1 MSTSV
6 TPLFFPEALT
16 SRGLWRELGQTHGLT
31 QRDFEWFSHIELAT
45 QALRDEQTP
54 PMLAKRILLKIPGQE
69 PVALAGSFLL
79 TATPDDNG
87 LILYTPYAGIK
98 KFANRSDLTEQ
109 LVTQLKAASED
120 NNDLLAFITLSQRKT
135 VVDATDIELDFQT
148 IEGDV
153 FEDQRDTL
161 STQQQINDQ
170 ALLDELKTLPS
181 LTSLLDTLL
190 SQQLAAS
197 FPGLDQRQ
205 TQVNFYPATTPENA
219 DDSHPARR
227 WVNSLSL
234 SEAVLLHYRHQ
245 CWPAGQSHDFSHPK
259 KSPAKADQPLWEAAV
274 TTISRRLVSLLIGQL
289 EAYWAAAS
297 ADGASRRQ
305 FFGKAIADQARV
317 QLLLKREAGIITP
330 GQSQDL
336 HALMST
342 ASRANE
348 SMTVETVRLWEHQAN
363 YVELAGSLMV
373 SASKAFLY
381 TPTAGLQVLEDYQ
394 DLRDTVLSK
403 FRAAGHDDE
412 LYGLLSL
419 EERQRFIGFDQPNV
433 TGEVISGAIF
443 PRLFDG
449 IIGKQLQNMEFALQV
464 FRHSEGTVDIHAL
477 FDKALDIRSMI
488 SERLLTLTT
497 DERWSTRPALA
508 GDQNPSTVLADTAAA
523 FVKTFS
529 DIETLIK
536 ADFAAQPVA
545 SLALQRVYLE
555 NMTPRL
561 THALSIGLR
570 GEASLRVLGATLQDA
585 DRAIVETVFN
595 PGQTDRQNRPSLKGF
610 RPDAYSLTLEC
621 SGQRDVLPLAH
632 CLLLTERGGLDPSH
646 SGRTI
651 LWTPTEGLEVFDTI
665 SRARLELNRR
675 LLEPQQRLAFL
686 ENLTPAQ
693 RAFHQRYSL
702 GPLRL
707 IEGPVLE
714 WVAQSS
720 IEHFLAR
727 CEHVR
732 TFDLS
737 DTKQKKAL
745 KALTTTV
752 LDTNLGRATSIARAI
767 SQQQSL
773 PAWLGMAPLEDQRLH
788 LELLEQHRNSVDEDK
803 DYLHGIKPL
812 KSYVH
817 ETLKSL
823 LASRFPATALDPDH
837 IEITPNLALVG
848 PARSLTE
855 FALHHVNIAQGSGF
869 KISSATTQALP
880 EGLDQAAVRQ
890 LLRSLD
896 IAQSYAKQVTDSLS
910 KQAGDVESR
919 MLRFVKQL
927 PWQLLQHAHELK
939 LQQRLSDSAFDLL
952 RQVFDMPDAIARGAV
967 EGAHAIAR
975 PLELIK
981 TTGATAVKA
990 LGLYL
995 VGPGAGKAGPQ
1006 ILYAPYHPGGS
1017 PFIEFDN
1024 EASIVSAL
1032 NTPGPL
1038 QDMLR
1043 RRLPDS
1049 EQTVFRNLFESTVG
1063 QSSEITLASN
1073 PIGGNLLT
1081 HLFHDNTQLLA
1092 KMLGS
1097 QATTSAQ
1104 SDWEAVKHLFSSGI
1118 ELVSSL
1124 LPGKLAYVQF
1134 LWKAYKDALNSAEAL
1149 QDHHWTS
1156 ALRDFIAGAAQIV
1169 TLGRLSLEG
1178 WAESA
1183 QATGEAV
1190 AQPVVT
1196 PVIAQPWSQV
1206 RSTAVMRTRLQ
1217 PFETTVELKDLAKN
1231 STDGTYVESGSR
1243 KTFAAIAGKVYGVN
1257 KTGAVWRMV
1266 KGTQEGPVLMPAS
1279 DNQLVIDPDT
1289 HTVHYGKAVSK
1300 MRNQYVNAYVAR
1312 EVLNIEARGMDEI
1325 RAKHPDKARMI
1336 VQAIDMARYYAF
1348 NSLHN
1353 LVQLRKLAPGT
1364 RLDTFLKQFFDVG
1377 QVDKALLEKIKQ
1389 AIVPIC
1395 NALVDPDEDWM
1406 NSQRFIVGSSRDPKE
1421 NLVAFVVDKDLQRK
1435 VHFTERFFNQQLDW
1449 YKSSLTQPFDVD
1461 GHSQAV
1467 TLIHEFAHLFS
1478 GAVDIAYLEARL
1490 PFSDL
1495 VASVT
1500 GYGAAKKQTQLDF
1513 QRNALSMDTPEEELF
1528 ARWNSRLQSWI
1539 SLDSIPG
1546 SYHIGEAI
1554 LRLTGSK
1561 TMDEARDAFFDG
1573 QDSKFRIDVILH
1585 NADSIAFLICEMGRQ
1600 LDPVAVTASTG
1611 P

>member
-1 MSTSV
+1 MSTPV

-16 SRGLWRELGQTHGLT
+16 LRGSWRELGKTHGLT
-31 QRDFEWFSHIELAT
+31 QRDFEWFSHIELAS
-45 QALRDEQTP
+45 QALRDGQTP
-54 PMLAKRILLKIPGQE
+54 PMLAKKILLKIPDRE
-69 PVALAGSFLL
+69 AVVLAGSFLL

-87 LILYTPYAGIK
+87 LILYTPYTGIK
-98 KFANRSDLTEQ
+98 KFSSRTDLTEQ

-120 NNDLLAFITLSQRKT
+120 DDLLAFMALSQRKA
-135 VVDATDIELDFQT
+135 VVDAADIELNFQT
-148 IEGDV
+148 IDGDV
-153 FEDQRDTL
+153 FEDQRNTL
-161 STQQQINDQ
+161 STHQQLNDQ
-170 ALLDELKTLPS
+170 ALLDELKALPS
-181 LTSLLDTLL
+181 LTSLLDALL
-190 SQQLAAS
+190 NEQLAAA
-197 FPGLDQRQ
+197 FPGLDQGR
-205 TQVNFYPATTPENA
+205 TQVNFYQATTPENA
-219 DDSHPARR
+219 DESHPARR

-245 CWPAGQSHDFSHPK
+245 RWPSGSSPEFSHPK
-259 KSPAKADQPLWEAAV
+259 KSPAKADQPLWEAGV
-274 TTISRRLVSLLIGQL
+274 TTISRQLISLLVGQL
-289 EAYWAAAS
+289 ESFWDAAS

-305 FFGKAIADQARV
+305 FFSQAIADQARV
-317 QLLLKREAGIITP
+317 QLLLKRESGIITP
-330 GQSQDL
+330 EQSQDL
-336 HALMST
+336 HTLIST
-342 ASRANE
+342 ASRTNE
-348 SMTVETVRLWEHQAN
+348 AMTVETVRLWEYQAN
-363 YVELAGSLMV
+363 YVELAGSLMI
-373 SASKAFLY
+373 SAGNAFLY

-403 FRAAGHDDE
+403 FSAAGHEDE

-419 EERQRFIGFDQPNV
+419 EERQRFIGFDRPNV

-449 IIGKQLQNMEFALQV
+449 IISKQRQNIEYALQV
-464 FRHSEGTVDIHAL
+464 FRHSDGSVDIHAL

-488 SERLLTLTT
+488 SERLLTLATYG
-497 DERWSTRPALA
+497 RWSTRPVLS
-508 GDQNPSTVLADTAAA
+508 GNQHPSMVLADTAAA

-529 DIETLIK
+529 DIETLINT
-536 ADFAAQPVA
+536 DFAAQPFA
-545 SLALQRVYLE
+545 TLALQQDYLQ
-555 NMTPRL
+555 NIKPRL
-561 THALSIGLR
+561 AHALSVGLR
-570 GEASLRVLGATLQDA
+570 GEASLRVLGATLRDA

-595 PGQTDRQNRPSLKGF
+595 PDLPDRKNRLSLKGF
-610 RPDAYSLTLEC
+610 RPDAYSLTLER
-621 SGQRDVLPLAH
+621 SGQEDVLPLAH

-651 LWTPTEGLEVFDTI
+651 LWTPAEGLEVFDTI
-665 SRARLELNRR
+665 THARLELNRR
-675 LLEPQQRLAFL
+675 LLEPQQRLALL

-707 IEGPVLE
+707 IEGSVLE
-714 WVAQSS
+714 RVAQST

-745 KALTTTV
+745 EDLTTTV
-752 LDTNLGRATSIARAI
+752 LDTNLRRATSIARAI

-773 PAWLGMAPLEDQRLH
+773 PAWLGMAPLQEQRLH
-788 LELLEQHRNSVDEDK
+788 LELLEQYRNSVDEDK
-803 DYLHGIKPL
+803 DYLHAIKPL

-823 LASRFPATALDPDH
+823 LASRFPATALDPDN

-855 FALHHVNIAQGSGF
+855 FALHHVNIAQGTGF

-880 EGLDQAAVRQ
+880 EGLDQAAIRQ
-890 LLRSLD
+890 LLLSLD
-896 IAQSYAKQVTDSLS
+896 IARNYARQVSDSLT
-910 KQAGDVESR
+910 KQAADAESR
-919 MLRFVKQL
+919 LLRFVKQL

-952 RQVFDMPDAIARGAV
+952 RQVLDMPDAIARATVG
-967 EGAHAIAR
+967 GAHAIAR

-995 VGPGAGKAGPQ
+995 MGPGEGKTGPQ

-1017 PFIEFDN
+1017 PFVEFDN
-1024 EASIVSAL
+1024 EASVVSAF

-1038 QDMLR
+1038 QDMLI

-1049 EQTVFRNLFESTVG
+1049 QQTVFRNLFKSTAG

-1073 PIGGNLLT
+1073 PIDGNLLT
-1081 HLFHDNTQLLA
+1081 QLFHDNTQLLV

-1097 QATTSAQ
+1097 QANATAQ
-1104 SDWEAVKHLFSSGI
+1104 SDWEAVKHLFASGI
-1118 ELVSSL
+1118 ERVSGL

-1156 ALRDFIAGAAQIV
+1156 ALRDFIAGAAQILS
-1169 TLGRLSLEG
+1169 LGRLSLEG

-1183 QATGEAV
+1183 QATGEA
-1190 AQPVVT
+1190 AAPPVVT

-1206 RSTAVMRTRLQ
+1206 RSTAPLRTQLQ
-1217 PFETTVELKDLAKN
+1217 PFETTVELKDLTK
-1231 STDGTYVESGSR
+1231 SRTDGTYLEAGSQ

-1257 KTGAVWRMV
+1257 KIGAVWKII
-1266 KGTQEGPVLMPAS
+1266 KGEEEGPVLQAAS
-1279 DNQLVIDPDT
+1279 DKQLVIDPDT
-1289 HTVHYGKAVSK
+1289 HTVHFGKAVSK
-1300 MRNQYVNAYVAR
+1300 MHNQFAHAAQ
-1312 EVLNIEARGMDEI
+1312 EVLNIEARGMEEI
-1325 RAKHPDKARMI
+1325 RAKHPEKAHMI

-1353 LVQLRKLAPGT
+1353 LVQLRKLLPGT
-1364 RLDTFLKQFFDVG
+1364 RLDTFLKSFFGVD
-1377 QVDKALLEKIKQ
+1377 QVDKGLIDKIKQ

-1395 NALVDPDEDWM
+1395 NALVDPDDDWM
-1406 NSQRFIVGSSRDPKE
+1406 NSQRFIVGSNRNPKD
-1421 NLVAFVVDKDLQRK
+1421 NLVAFVLDKDQQRN
-1435 VHFTERFFNQQLDW
+1435 VHFTERFFDQQLDW
-1449 YKSSLTQPFDVD
+1449 YKSCLSQPFNVD
-1461 GHSQAV
+1461 SHSQAA

-1478 GAVDIAYLEARL
+1478 GAVDIAYLEARR

-1495 VASVT
+1495 ISPITA
-1500 GYGAAKKQTQLDF
+1500 YGAAMKQSQLDF
-1513 QRNALSMDTPEEELF
+1513 QRVALSMETPKEELF
-1528 ARWNSRLQSWI
+1528 ARWNSGLRTWI

-1546 SYHIGEAI
+1546 SYHIGKTV

-1561 TMDEARDAFFDG
+1561 TMDKAREAFLNV
-1573 QDSKFRIDVILH
+1573 QDSKFRTDVILH

-1600 LDPVAVTASTG
+1600 LDPVPVASTSET
-1611 P
+1611 

>member
-6 TPLFFPEALT
+6 TPLFFPEALM

-31 QRDFEWFSHIELAT
+31 RRDFEWFSHIELAT

-54 PMLAKRILLKIPGQE
+54 PMLAKKILLKIPGLE
-69 PVALAGSFLL
+69 PVPLAGSFLL

-87 LILYTPYAGIK
+87 VILYTPYAGIK
-98 KFANRSDLTEQ
+98 KFADRRALTEQ
-109 LVTQLKAASED
+109 LVTQLKAAGED
-120 NNDLLAFITLSQRKT
+120 NDLLAFMALSQRK
-135 VVDATDIELDFQT
+135 VVVGAADIELDFQT
-148 IEGDV
+148 IDGDV
-153 FEDQRDTL
+153 FEDQRNTL
-161 STQQQINDQ
+161 SSQQQLNDQ
-170 ALLDELKTLPS
+170 ALLDQLKALPS

-190 SQQLAAS
+190 SQRLAAS
-197 FPGLDQRQ
+197 FPDLDQSR
-205 TQVNFYPATTPENA
+205 TQVNFYLATTPEKA
-219 DDSHPARR
+219 GESHPARR

-234 SEAVLLHYRHQ
+234 SDAVLLHYRHQ
-245 CWPAGQSHDFSHPK
+245 RWPSGQSHEFSHPG

-274 TTISRRLVSLLIGQL
+274 TTISRQLTSLLIGQL
-289 EAYWAAAS
+289 EGFWAAAS
-297 ADGASRRQ
+297 TEGASRRQ
-305 FFGKAIADQARV
+305 FFGQAIADQARV

-330 GQSQDL
+330 EQSQDL
-336 HALMST
+336 HALIST
-342 ASRANE
+342 ASRTNKA
-348 SMTVETVRLWEHQAN
+348 MTVETVRLWEYQAN
-363 YVELAGSLMV
+363 YAELAGSLMV
-373 SASKAFLY
+373 SAGNAFLY
-381 TPTAGLQVLEDYQ
+381 TPTAGLQVLENYQ
-394 DLRDTVLSK
+394 DLCDTVLSK
-403 FRAAGHDDE
+403 LSAAGHEDE

-419 EERQRFIGFDQPNV
+419 DERQRFIGFDRPNV
-433 TGEVISGAIF
+433 TGEVIGGAIF
-443 PRLFDG
+443 PKLFDR
-449 IIGKQLQNMEFALQV
+449 IISKQRQNMEYALQV
-464 FRHSEGTVDIHAL
+464 FRHSDGSVDIHAL

-488 SERLLTLTT
+488 SERLLTL
-497 DERWSTRPALA
+497 DAGGRWSTRPVLS
-508 GDQNPSTVLADTAAA
+508 GNQHPSTVLADTAAA
-523 FVKTFS
+523 FVKTFR
-529 DIETLIK
+529 DIETLIN

-555 NMTPRL
+555 NMKPRL
-561 THALSIGLR
+561 AHALAVGLR
-570 GEASLRVLGATLQDA
+570 GEASLRVLGATLRDA

-595 PGQTDRQNRPSLKGF
+595 PDQPDRQNRLSLKGF
-610 RPDAYSLTLEC
+610 RPDAYSLTLER
-621 SGQRDVLPLAH
+621 SGQQDVLPLAH
-632 CLLLTERGGLDPSH
+632 CLLVTERGGLDPSH

-651 LWTPTEGLEVFDTI
+651 LWTPAEGLEVFDTI

-675 LLEPQQRLAFL
+675 LLEPQQRLALL

-693 RAFHQRYSL
+693 RVFHQRYSL

-707 IEGPVLE
+707 IEGSVLE
-714 WVAQSS
+714 RVAQSS

-737 DTKQKKAL
+737 DTKQKKVL
-745 KALTTTV
+745 EDLTTTV
-752 LDTNLGRATSIARAI
+752 LNTNLGRATSIARAI

-773 PAWLGMAPLEDQRLH
+773 PAWLGMAPLQEQRLH
-788 LELLEQHRNSVDEDK
+788 LELLEQYRHSVVEDK

-823 LASRFPATALDPDH
+823 LASRFPATALDPDN
-837 IEITPNLALVG
+837 IEITPDLALVG

-855 FALHHVNIAQGSGF
+855 FALQHVDIAQGTGF
-869 KISSATTQALP
+869 KVGSATTQTLP
-880 EGLDQAAVRQ
+880 RNLDQAAVRR

-896 IAQSYAKQVTDSLS
+896 IAQNYAKQVTDSLS
-910 KQAGDVESR
+910 NQATDVESR
-919 MLRFVKQL
+919 MLRFIKQL

-952 RQVFDMPDAIARGAV
+952 RQVFDMPDAIARATV

-981 TTGATAVKA
+981 TTGAAAVKA

-995 VGPGAGKAGPQ
+995 IGPGTGKAGPK
-1006 ILYAPYHPGGS
+1006 ILYAPYHPSGS
-1017 PFIEFDN
+1017 PFVEFDN
-1024 EASIVSAL
+1024 EASVVSAL

-1038 QDMLR
+1038 QDMLI

-1049 EQTVFRNLFESTVG
+1049 EQTVFRNLLESTVG

-1081 HLFHDNTQLLA
+1081 HLFHDNTQLLV
-1092 KMLGS
+1092 KMLAS
-1097 QATTSAQ
+1097 QSHASGQ
-1104 SDWEAVKHLFSSGI
+1104 SDWEAVKHLFGAGI
-1118 ELVSSL
+1118 ERISSL

-1149 QDHHWTS
+1149 QDHHWMT
-1156 ALRDFIAGAAQIV
+1156 ALREFIAGAAQILS
-1169 TLGRLSLEG
+1169 LGRLSLEG
-1178 WAESA
+1178 WGESA
-1183 QATGEAV
+1183 QETGEAV
-1190 AQPVVT
+1190 APPLVT
-1196 PVIAQPWSQV
+1196 PVIAQPWSKI
-1206 RSTAVMRTRLQ
+1206 RSTAAMRTRLQ

-1231 STDGTYVESGSR
+1231 STDGTYLDTGSK

-1257 KTGAVWRMV
+1257 KTGAVWRTI
-1266 KGTQEGPVLMPAS
+1266 KGGEEGPVLTITP
-1279 DNQLVIDPDT
+1279 DKQLVIDPDL
-1289 HTVHYGKAVSK
+1289 HTVHFGKVVSK
-1300 MRNQYVNAYVAR
+1300 MHNQLANAYVAR
-1312 EVLNIEARGMDEI
+1312 AVLNIEARGMDEI
-1325 RAKHPDKARMI
+1325 RAKHPAKARMI

-1353 LVQLRKLAPGT
+1353 LVQLRKLLPGT

-1389 AIVPIC
+1389 AIVPVC

-1406 NSQRFIVGSSRDPKE
+1406 NSQRFIVGSSRDPKD
-1421 NLVAFVVDKDLQRK
+1421 NLVAFVVDKDLQRN
-1435 VHFTERFFNQQLDW
+1435 VHFTEKFFNQQLDW

-1461 GHSQAV
+1461 GHSQAA

-1500 GYGAAKKQTQLDF
+1500 GFGAARKQSQLDF

-1528 ARWNSRLQSWI
+1528 ARWNSGLQSWI
-1539 SLDSIPG
+1539 DLDSIPG
-1546 SYHIGEAI
+1546 SRHIGMAI
-1554 LRLTGSK
+1554 LTLTGSQ
-1561 TMDEARDAFFDG
+1561 TMDKAREAFLNR
-1573 QDSKFRIDVILH
+1573 QESKFRTDVILH

-1600 LDPVAVTASTG
+1600 LDPVPVTPTAGT
-1611 P
+1611 

>member
-1 MSTSV
+1 MSTPV

-54 PMLAKRILLKIPGQE
+54 PMLAKKILLKIPGLE
-69 PVALAGSFLL
+69 PMALAGSFVL

-87 LILYTPYAGIK
+87 LIFYTPYAGIK
-98 KFANRSDLTEQ
+98 KFANRTDLTEQ
-109 LVTQLKAASED
+109 LLTQLKAASED
-120 NNDLLAFITLSQRKT
+120 SDLLAFMALSQRKA
-135 VVDATDIELDFQT
+135 VVDAADIELNFQT
-148 IEGDV
+148 IDGDV
-153 FEDQRDTL
+153 FEEQRNTL
-161 STQQQINDQ
+161 STHQQLNDQ
-170 ALLDELKTLPS
+170 ALLDELKALPS
-181 LTSLLDTLL
+181 LTSLLDALL
-190 SQQLAAS
+190 NEQLAAA

-205 TQVNFYPATTPENA
+205 TQVNFYQATTPENA
-219 DDSHPARR
+219 DESHPARR
-227 WVNSLSL
+227 WANSLSL

-245 CWPAGQSHDFSHPK
+245 RWPAGSSPEFSHSK
-259 KSPAKADQPLWEAAV
+259 KSPAKTDQPLWEAAV
-274 TTISRRLVSLLIGQL
+274 TTISRHLISLLIGQL
-289 EAYWAAAS
+289 EGFWDAAS

-330 GQSQDL
+330 EQSQDL
-336 HALMST
+336 HALIST
-342 ASRANE
+342 TTRTNK
-348 SMTVETVRLWEHQAN
+348 SMTVETVRLWEYQAN
-363 YVELAGSLMV
+363 YVELAGSLMI
-373 SASKAFLY
+373 SAGNAFLY
-381 TPTAGLQVLEDYQ
+381 TPTEGLQVLKDYQ
-394 DLRDTVLSK
+394 DLCDTVLSK
-403 FRAAGHDDE
+403 FSAAGHEDE

-419 EERQRFIGFDQPNV
+419 EERQRFIGFDWPNV

-449 IIGKQLQNMEFALQV
+449 IIGKQLQNMDYALQV
-464 FRHSEGTVDIHAL
+464 FRHSDGVVDIHAL

-488 SERLLTLTT
+488 SERLLTQAT
-497 DERWSTRPALA
+497 DGRWSTRPVLS
-508 GDQNPSTVLADTAAA
+508 GDQHPSMVLADTAAA

-529 DIETLIK
+529 DIETLIN
-536 ADFAAQPVA
+536 ADFAAQPFA
-545 SLALQRVYLE
+545 TLALQQDYLQ
-555 NMTPRL
+555 NIKPHL
-561 THALSIGLR
+561 AHALSVGLR
-570 GEASLRVLGATLQDA
+570 GEASLRVLGATLRDA

-595 PGQTDRQNRPSLKGF
+595 PDLPNRQNRLSLKGF
-610 RPDAYSLTLEC
+610 RPDAYSLTLER
-621 SGQRDVLPLAH
+621 SGQEDVLPLAH

-651 LWTPTEGLEVFDTI
+651 LWTPAEGLEVFDTVTH
-665 SRARLELNRR
+665 ARLELNRR
-675 LLEPQQRLAFL
+675 LLEPQLRLALL

-693 RAFHQRYSL
+693 RVFHQRYSL

-707 IEGPVLE
+707 IEGSVLE
-714 WVAQSS
+714 RVAQSS

-745 KALTTTV
+745 EDLTTTV
-752 LDTNLGRATSIARAI
+752 LNTNLRRASSIARAI

-773 PAWLGMAPLEDQRLH
+773 PAWLGMAPLQEQRLH
-788 LELLEQHRNSVDEDK
+788 LELLEQYRNSVVEDK
-803 DYLHGIKPL
+803 DYLHGITPL

-817 ETLKSL
+817 ETLTSL
-823 LASRFPATALDPDH
+823 LRIRFPATALDPDN
-837 IEITPNLALVG
+837 IEITPDLTLVG

-855 FALHHVNIAQGSGF
+855 FALHHVNIAQGTGF
-869 KISSATTQALP
+869 KVRSATTQALP

-890 LLRSLD
+890 LLLSLD
-896 IAQSYAKQVTDSLS
+896 ITQNYAKNVTDNLS
-910 KQAGDVESR
+910 NQAADFEKR
-919 MLRFVKQL
+919 ILRFVKQL

-939 LQQRLSDSAFDLL
+939 LQQRLSDSGFDLL
-952 RQVFDMPDAIARGAV
+952 RQVLDMPDAIARATV

-975 PLELIK
+975 PLQLIK
-981 TTGATAVKA
+981 TSGAATVKA

-995 VGPGAGKAGPQ
+995 IGPGSGKSGPQ
-1006 ILYAPYHPGGS
+1006 ILFAPYHPAGS
-1017 PFIEFDN
+1017 PFIEFGN
-1024 EASIVSAL
+1024 EASVVAAL

-1038 QDMLR
+1038 QDMLL

-1049 EQTVFRNLFESTVG
+1049 EQTAFRNLFESTVG

-1081 HLFHDNTQLLA
+1081 HLFHDNTKLLM

-1097 QATTSAQ
+1097 QANATAQ
-1104 SDWEAVKHLFSSGI
+1104 SDWEAVKHLFGSGI
-1118 ELVSSL
+1118 ERISGL

-1149 QDHHWTS
+1149 QDHHWTT
-1156 ALRDFIAGAAQIV
+1156 ALRDFVAGAAQILS
-1169 TLGRLSLEG
+1169 LGRLSLEG

-1190 AQPVVT
+1190 APSVVT
-1196 PVIAQPWSQV
+1196 PVIAQPWSKIL
-1206 RSTAVMRTRLQ
+1206 STAAMRTRLQ

-1231 STDGTYVESGSR
+1231 SSDGTYLEPGSQ
-1243 KTFAAIAGKVYGVN
+1243 KTFAAIAGKVYGVS
-1257 KTGAVWRMV
+1257 KAGAVWRMV
-1266 KGTQEGPVLMPAS
+1266 KGTQEGPVLHTAP
-1279 DNQLVIDPDT
+1279 DNQLVIDPDF
-1289 HTVHYGKAVSK
+1289 HTVHFGKAVSK
-1300 MRNQYVNAYVAR
+1300 MRNQNVNSYVAR
-1312 EVLNIEARGMDEI
+1312 EVLNIEARGMEEI
-1325 RAKHPDKARMI
+1325 RARHPEKARMI

-1353 LVQLRKLAPGT
+1353 LVQLRKLVPGT
-1364 RLDTFLKQFFDVG
+1364 RLDTFLKQFFDVD
-1377 QVDKALLEKIKQ
+1377 QVDNALIEKIRQ

-1406 NSQRFIVGSSRDPKE
+1406 NSQRFIVGSNRNSKD
-1421 NLVAFVVDKDLQRK
+1421 NLVAFVVQKDLQRN
-1435 VHFTERFFNQQLDW
+1435 VHFTEKFFDQQLDW
-1449 YKSSLTQPFDVD
+1449 YKSRLTQPFDLD
-1461 GHSQAV
+1461 GHGQAA

-1500 GYGAAKKQTQLDF
+1500 AKDAEKKQSQLDF
-1513 QRNALSMDTPEEELF
+1513 QREALSMDTPEEELF
-1528 ARWNSRLQSWI
+1528 ARWNSGLQSWI

-1546 SYHIGEAI
+1546 SYHVGETI
-1554 LRLTGSK
+1554 LKLTGSQ
-1561 TMDEARDAFFDG
+1561 TMDEARDAFLSAK
-1573 QDSKFRIDVILH
+1573 DSKQRLDVILH

-1600 LDPVAVTASTG
+1600 LDPIPVAT
-1611 P
+1611 PPKP